1 MSQFDQI
8 KLEIF
13 SWTKISHGLFD
24 YQNKDCRC
32 CHIKADIAS
41 QVFLR
46 IENAVKT
53 FKTLGKAKQFKEEN
67 CRYVGRKQDIET
79 CSFLFCFLYSE
90 GKLNIYSY
98 NQLEV
103 ILNYFD
109 DNLSLTEIDL
119 QLGSLFEGCVD
130 VKEAKDLL
138 KFLSAEP
145 FSKDL
150 WKVAK
155 TLDWRK
161 NYRSF
166 KLVSK
171 GVEIFKGN
179 IIKMGRL
186 KMRLMDMKLQGHNAI
201 EKSKERVLSYQIP
214 ALSEEDG
221 PVDVRDISIEASE
234 LSEEIPPC
242 RFCLSNVMDDKNN
255 PLINPCSCKGTQG
268 LLHLD
273 CLKSWMESSRNH
285 KVFSQHSEMYTW
297 KALQCELC
305 KTPYPFKI
313 CFGGKTESLLQFKI
327 PDGEFLA
334 FETFL
339 KEGSDKATS
348 KSVYILNLEETGN
361 YRVGRSHEVEFHI
374 EDISVSR
381 FHGELQ
387 VTQNKVFMQ
396 DYKSKYGTQILV
408 KGEQIIDEAD
418 CTKNM
423 FQVGRAWLMPGIFSC
438 CRKKQNI
445 EEPTERRDLDRNPI
459 EGRQIQETHGNLLD
473 SQIFLKLEQDIE
485 DLQKDRDSV
494 FYLDDDFYNKLV
506 GIYNQDQKTN
516 RRSIE
521 VYDPKETVDDLRP
534 QEDSKKEES
543 DSSDSED
550 DNSNSSGIN
559 ESDESDSTPFQDS
572 ESIGGSS
579 IAGVGVT
586 NMRSQVIQKKGAIF
600 KAIPK

>member
-109 DNLSLTEIDL
+109 DNLSLAEIDL

-138 KFLSAEP
+138 KFLGAEP

-221 PVDVRDISIEASE
+221 PIDVRDISIEASE

-327 PDGEFLA
+327 PEGEFLA

-348 KSVYILNLEETGN
+348 KSVYILNLEETD
-361 YRVGRSHEVEFHI
+361 SME
-374 EDISVSR
+374 S
-381 FHGELQ
+381 
-387 VTQNKVFMQ
+387 
-396 DYKSKYGTQILV
+396 YKSLRIKYLC
-408 KGEQIIDEAD
+408 KIISL
-418 CTKNM
+418 NM
-423 FQVGRAWLMPGIFSC
+423 ELRFWCRENKLLMKLTALKICFKSVELGCWHLMFKKSNPGIFSC
-438 CRKKQNI
+438 CRKEQNI
-445 EEPTERRDLDRNPI
+445 EEPTERRYLDRNPI

-586 NMRSQVIQKKGAIF
+586 NMRSQVIQKKGVIF